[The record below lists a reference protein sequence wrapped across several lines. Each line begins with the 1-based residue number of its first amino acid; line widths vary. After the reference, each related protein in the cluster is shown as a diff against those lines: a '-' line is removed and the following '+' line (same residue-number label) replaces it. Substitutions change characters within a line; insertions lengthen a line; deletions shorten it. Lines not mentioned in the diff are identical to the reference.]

1 MCSDSPGGESKW
13 QRRKDHRRAEILAA
27 AFECLESGSSKGI
40 TVAMIGRR
48 AGVSEGTVYK
58 YFGSKDELI
67 GAVVEAW
74 MAPVTAELQVELA
87 AAVTL
92 EARFFILA
100 RRHLLEMQR
109 RSGLHELVY
118 REWRWTNYR
127 GSAFHRQNQ
136 IYAGLF
142 RKVMEDA
149 ARQEDLI
156 PDLDIQMCRDI
167 FYGGLEHL
175 GTRTVLAKRDI
186 DLDSTAQSYATS
198 LLRGWAIQHSPA
210 QSDHG
215 DHASRL
221 ERAIAGVEALLA
233 DHARR

>member
-1 MCSDSPGGESKW
+1 MCGDIAGGEAKW
-13 QRRKDHRRAEILAA
+13 QRRKDHRRSEILAA
-27 AFECLESGSSKGI
+27 AFECLESSGSKGF
-40 TVAMIGRR
+40 TVAMIGRQ

-58 YFGSKDELI
+58 YFGSKDDLI
-67 GAVVEAW
+67 GAVVEDW
-74 MAPVTAELQVELA
+74 MAPVIAELQVELA

-92 EARFFILA
+92 EAQFFILA

-149 ARQEDLI
+149 ALQEDLI

-175 GTRTVLAKRDI
+175 GTRTVLARRDI
-186 DLDSTAQSYATS
+186 DLDSTAQAYATT
-198 LLRGWAIQHSPA
+198 LLRGWTVQRSPA
-210 QSDHG
+210 QP

-221 ERAIAGVEALLA
+221 ERAIAGVEALLD
-233 DHARR
+233 DHSRR